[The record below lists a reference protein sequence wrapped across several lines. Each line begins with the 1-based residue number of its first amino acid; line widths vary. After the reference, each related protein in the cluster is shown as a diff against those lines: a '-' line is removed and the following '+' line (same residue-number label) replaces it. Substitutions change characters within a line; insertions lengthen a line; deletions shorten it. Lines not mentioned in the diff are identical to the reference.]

1 MVKHST
7 KGLIF
12 LQVHIFYRN
21 SSFIECK
28 CSFLIEN
35 VQFNKTFLWKN
46 SDSKNAKICA
56 DRCIQR
62 SDFNFTR
69 FEIVGPRIVIIGETE
84 VRIYNPDILFEN
96 KIKLETNSNA
106 KFDCSRKSYSFR
118 LHKNYDFGLMFY
130 GF

>member
-1 MVKHST
+1 MQK
-7 KGLIF
+7 LIF
-12 LQVHIFYRN
+12 IKNCQFWHKN
-21 SSFIECK
+21 SYSDSLSEC
-28 CSFLIEN
+28 S
-35 VQFNKTFLWKN
+35 WKL

-130 GF
+130 GFWVTE

>member
-1 MVKHST
+1 M
-7 KGLIF
+7 
-12 LQVHIFYRN
+12 
-21 SSFIECK
+21 
-28 CSFLIEN
+28 
-35 VQFNKTFLWKN
+35 
-46 SDSKNAKICA
+46 
-56 DRCIQR
+56 
-62 SDFNFTR
+62 
-69 FEIVGPRIVIIGETE
+69 IIGETE

>member
-1 MVKHST
+1 M
-7 KGLIF
+7 
-12 LQVHIFYRN
+12 
-21 SSFIECK
+21 
-28 CSFLIEN
+28 
-35 VQFNKTFLWKN
+35 FLWKN

-56 DRCIQR
+56 ERCIHR